1 MGLENVT
8 INERKGVGEVIAPHY
23 EVKIGNETI
32 AFIYK
37 PIGCHSYNVINY
49 NGTKVRIATI
59 DTMLSFYLA
68 FTYVDRPY
76 YDVNRLLCMA
86 QFLFTVQ
93 QKNRLEQKG
102 VLRRFSINCFGK
114 QKTLEEIRKEKHEKY
129 KKLEGKKGTKE
140 WDKYFLR
147 YIPGFYK
154 KKKEKRK

>member
-1 MGLENVT
+1 
-8 INERKGVGEVIAPHY
+8 
-23 EVKIGNETI
+23 
-32 AFIYK
+32 
-37 PIGCHSYNVINY
+37 
-49 NGTKVRIATI
+49 
-59 DTMLSFYLA
+59 
-68 FTYVDRPY
+68 
-76 YDVNRLLCMA
+76 MA

-154 KKKEKRK
+154 KKNNKKKKEK

>member
-1 MGLENVT
+1 M
-8 INERKGVGEVIAPHY
+8 IAPHY

-93 QKNRLEQKG
+93 QKNRLEQNE
-102 VLRRFSINCFGK
+102 S
-114 QKTLEEIRKEKHEKY
+114 
-129 KKLEGKKGTKE
+129 LEGSASIVLVSRKLLKKSEKKSTKNI
-140 WDKYFLR
+140 R
-147 YIPGFYK
+147 N
-154 KKKEKRK
+154 